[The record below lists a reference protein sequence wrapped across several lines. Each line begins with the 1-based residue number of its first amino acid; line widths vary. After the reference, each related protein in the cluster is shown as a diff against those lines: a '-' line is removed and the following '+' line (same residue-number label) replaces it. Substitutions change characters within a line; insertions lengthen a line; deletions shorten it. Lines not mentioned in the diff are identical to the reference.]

1 LLQDKV
7 DATDHSKISKEILK
21 YCSTKL
27 SLRGKDF
34 KSEDNFSTKRDVLE
48 LRQVTA
54 LFTYPIKGP

>member
-1 LLQDKV
+1 M